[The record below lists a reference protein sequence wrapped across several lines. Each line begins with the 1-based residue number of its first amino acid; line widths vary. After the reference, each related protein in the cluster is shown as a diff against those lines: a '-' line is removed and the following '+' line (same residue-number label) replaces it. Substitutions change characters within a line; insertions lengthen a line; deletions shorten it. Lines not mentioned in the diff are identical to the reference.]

1 VNLTAIINKSSK
13 LNKNIFTW
21 RNTNSF
27 EKNWQGKM
35 IKIIRELF
43 LEKINFE
50 TSSFFF
56 LINRI
61 NSLGEKFQEEL
72 CAILK

>member
-1 VNLTAIINKSSK
+1 
-13 LNKNIFTW
+13 
-21 RNTNSF
+21 
-27 EKNWQGKM
+27 M

-61 NSLGEKFQEEL
+61 NSLGEKVQEEL